1 MTIFCALLLFKIIY
15 IERRIYMQ
23 TTDKSIEILR
33 QEIETLNDTE
43 LHDLFMF
50 YYKINHQ
57 YFNIATFDKF
67 NDFLESF
74 DKNPFRRN
82 DDKTFKKQLTENLI
96 AYTDDYMSLITAVVL
111 IKRKFTVEEIIDN
124 YYSNINVF
132 DNNLF

>member
-1 MTIFCALLLFKIIY
+1 MKPAN
-15 IERRIYMQ
+15 
-23 TTDKSIEILR
+23 KSIEVLNK
-33 QEIETLNDTE
+33 ELDTLNDAE

-57 YFNIATFDKF
+57 HFNIATFDKF
-67 NDFLESF
+67 YEFLKAF
-74 DKNPFRRN
+74 DKNPFRCN

-96 AYTDDYMSLITAVVL
+96 TYTDDYMSLITAVML
-111 IKRKFTVEEIIDN
+111 IKRKFTVDEIIDN